1 MTGNGGFEMSSRLGT
16 GGLLRQALFGFTW
29 VVLGLWTAGPLSP
42 TQAAA
47 PLESDDG
54 YKGIAVAETFVM
66 NSSTYRFDGLE
77 GSLRLEAIRR
87 LEACPGCVEYTLYF
101 ESRHPGYGDRT
112 GLGITPVLTPHR
124 ARVVLIGQEVVS
136 GVLDQAWDIT
146 SQLIIDNE

>member
-1 MTGNGGFEMSSRLGT
+1 MQKRASLALARLGPW
-16 GGLLRQALFGFTW
+16 GLLGQVLFGFTW
-29 VVLGLWTAGPLSP
+29 MVLGLWPIGLLSP

-47 PLESDDG
+47 PLEPDDASM
-54 YKGIAVAETFVM
+54 GIAIAETFVM
-66 NSSTYRFDGLE
+66 NSSTYRFDGIE

-101 ESRHPGYGDRT
+101 ESRHPGYGDRA
-112 GLGITPVLTPHR
+112 GLGIAPVLTPHR
-124 ARVVLIGQEVVS
+124 ARVVLRGQEVVS